1 MRGIRGKRV
10 WTVKEGMLIA
20 TVDIGMASNTGY
32 CTTVDGRD
40 MKPFKFENS
49 REGFEKFW
57 HMIVASKNR
66 FGCSD
71 VMIGYESTGP
81 YAEPLASLPQG
92 EAGHHGAGEPAA
104 HQEDQRGKRQ
114 FPIEDGQ

>member
-20 TVDIGMASNTGY
+20 TVDIGMTSNTVY

-40 MKPFKFENS
+40 VKPFKFES

-57 HMIVASKNR
+57 HMIVDSKKR
-66 FGCSD
+66 FG
-71 VMIGYESTGP
+71 
-81 YAEPLASLPQG
+81 LQ
-92 EAGHHGAGEPAA
+92 
-104 HQEDQRGKRQ
+104 
-114 FPIEDGQ
+114 